1 MADTAKAV
9 LKPNSIY
16 KIGEVAIEVYFKV
29 DETELESDALIATIA
44 KKGKWTE
51 RLSTPLNV
59 YIKIKVGNHYHD
71 ELKKVDNFEPL
82 TAAYILGDRR
92 KPLPAF
98 KDIIFVNGVMPM
110 AEVMTQALRCAD
122 EEDCRTVVLPMM
134 AFTKSDAPLGNTK
147 VLREIAGELE
157 LAVGSLALRT
167 VKTIKLVYPS

>member
-1 MADTAKAV
+1 M
-9 LKPNSIY
+9 
-16 KIGEVAIEVYFKV
+16 KIYFKV

-147 VLREIAGELE
+147 VLHEIAGELE